1 MKYLDAAQKY
11 ILAFCMLFTTG
22 LLFVNVILR
31 YFFHSAIF
39 WAEEVLR
46 YCIVWVTFIGASTC
60 VKEESHIS
68 IDILSSALKPR
79 GKKILTLFL
88 QLAGMAFGLFFLA
101 VSLRFIMQIRT
112 SNQVSATIG
121 NVPMYLI
128 YLCFPISFILY
139 VIRSAEVFVRT
150 WKSLRRGEGEDL

>member
-1 MKYLDAAQKY
+1 MKYLDTVQKY

-46 YCIVWVTFIGASTC
+46 YCIVWMTFIGASTC

-68 IDILSSALKPR
+68 IDILSTAVKPR

-88 QLAGMAFGLFFLA
+88 QLVGMVFGLFFLA
-101 VSLRFIMQIRT
+101 VSLRFILQIRS

-128 YLCFPISFILY
+128 YLCFPVSFILY
-139 VIRSAEVFVRT
+139 AIRSAEVFVRT
-150 WKSLRRGEGEDL
+150 WKSLRKEEDEST

>member
-11 ILAFCMLFTTG
+11 ILSFCMLFTTG
-22 LLFVNVILR
+22 LLFTNVVLR

-46 YCIVWVTFIGASTC
+46 YCIVWVTFIGASSC
-60 VKEESHIS
+60 VKDDSHIS
-68 IDILSSALKPR
+68 IDILSGALRPR
-79 GKKILTLFL
+79 GKKILKILL
-88 QLAGMAFGLFFLA
+88 QLAGIAFSVFFL
-101 VSLRFIMQIRT
+101 VISVRFVMQIKAT
-112 SNQVSATIG
+112 SQVSATIV

-139 VIRSAEVFVRT
+139 LIRSVEVLVRT
-150 WKSLRRGEGEDL
+150 VKSLKKGEE